1 MEYTV
6 KKIFPEEP
14 DCEVVLSIKMDYL
27 CWCQLEKSLI
37 FKHFNEYIER
47 LEDQESNKSKSD
59 KKTVSPKETIGE
71 SVDRALNR
79 GKDPTSGYLS
89 EKARDDFLRYIIS
102 GLEKADRK
110 NKVFSALII
119 TNLIFNVIQILLLLL
134 T

>member
-14 DCEVVLSIKMDYL
+14 NCEVVLSIKMDYL
-27 CWCQLEKSLI
+27 CWRQLEKSLI
-37 FKHFNEYIER
+37 FKDFNEYIER
-47 LEDQESNKSKSD
+47 LEDQESNKGESE
-59 KKTVSPKETIGE
+59 KKLVSPKETIKE
-71 SVDRALNR
+71 SVDRVLNR
-79 GKDPTSGYLS
+79 DKNPTSGYLS

-102 GLEKADRK
+102 RLEKADKK